1 MQSTTTHLVRWT
13 TADLAIFEGDRANR
27 YEIIEGELFVTRA
40 PFNVLVNLVS
50 GLITYAYHPDK
61 PSLGIPNQELK
72 ALPQAAF

>member
-40 PFNVLVNLVS
+40 PETS
-50 GLITYAYHPDK
+50 SSTW
-61 PSLGIPNQELK
+61 S
-72 ALPQAAF
+72 QA